1 MRFVAVAIDYDGT
14 LAMDGR
20 VDPATLAA
28 VERLLSSGRTFI
40 IVTGRLLRELLD
52 LFPQAALC
60 SRIVAENGTVL
71 YHPATRERRLLGGTV
86 PEPLVEALRRK
97 GVPFDQGEAIL
108 ATVRPHELAVLEA
121 IRDLGLA
128 HHVVFN
134 RGSVMVLPPG
144 VTKASGLQAALDD
157 LQLSAH
163 NVVGIGDSENDHA
176 LLQTAE
182 LAVAVSG
189 AVQSLREA
197 ADVVTPEDNGLGSA
211 WLFSALVNDDAAK
224 QAAAMTRRDIP
235 LGSRADGTELRIP
248 PVGSNLLIAGTS
260 GSGKSS
266 LAHGLLE
273 RLSNAGY
280 QVCIIDPEGDYA
292 SVEQMIVFGNAQRSP
307 SIEEVLTAL
316 DSPAAQVAVNLVGL
330 PLKDRPAFFSDL
342 LPRIQERQA
351 RIGRPHR
358 ILIDEAHHLMPKQWE
373 PATELSGRMS
383 GMIFVT
389 VHPEDV
395 SPHVLR
401 SIDVAVAMGEDP
413 ARTLRAYAERVD
425 LPPPAGSW
433 TLDQGEA
440 VVWPVKTAATPEPF
454 AIAPSRGERRRHLRK
469 YAEGEL
475 PQDRSFYFR
484 GPQGALNLR
493 AHNLLLF
500 CQLADGID
508 DATWQYHLQRHDYSR
523 WIEES
528 IKDSD
533 LAESVRDVES
543 LASLSAKESRL
554 RIAQAIEARYTL
566 PASGTQSR
574 RISS

>member
-1 MRFVAVAIDYDGT
+1 MRFVAVAIDFDGT
-14 LAMDGR
+14 LAMNGR
-20 VDPATLAA
+20 VAPATLAA
-28 VERLLSSGRTFI
+28 VERLLSSGRKFI
-40 IVTGRLLRELLD
+40 IVTGRLLQELLD

-60 SRIVAENGTVL
+60 SRIVAENGAVL
-71 YHPATRERRLLGGTV
+71 YHPATRERRLLGGVV
-86 PEPLVEALRRK
+86 PGPLVEALRRK
-97 GVPFDQGEAIL
+97 GIPFQQGEAIL
-108 ATVRPHELAVLEA
+108 ATVRPHEVAALEA

-176 LLQTAE
+176 LLQVAE

-189 AVQSLREA
+189 AVPTLREA
-197 ADVVTPEDNGLGSA
+197 ADVVTPEDNGLGA
-211 WLFSALVNDDAAK
+211 GWFLSALVDDDAAQ
-224 QAAAMTRRDIP
+224 QAAAVTRRDVL

-260 GSGKSS
+260 GSGKST

-273 RLSNAGY
+273 RLSDGGY
-280 QVCIIDPEGDYA
+280 QICIIDPEGDYA
-292 SVEQMIVFGNAQRSP
+292 SVDQVIVFGNAQRGP
-307 SIEEVLTAL
+307 SIAEVLTAL
-316 DSPAAQVAVNLVGL
+316 DSPTAQVAVNLVGL
-330 PLKDRPAFFSDL
+330 PLKDRPAFFSEL

-351 RIGRPHR
+351 QIGRPHR
-358 ILIDEAHHLMPKQWE
+358 ILIDEAHHLMPKKWE
-373 PATELSGRMS
+373 PTSELAGHLT

-389 VHPEDV
+389 VHPEEV
-395 SPHVLR
+395 SSRVLR

-413 ARTLRAYAERVD
+413 ARTLRAYAEQAE
-425 LPPPAGSW
+425 LAPPTGPW

-440 VVWPVKTAATPEPF
+440 VIWPVKTGPPGKF
-454 AIAPSRGERRRHLRK
+454 SIAPSRGERRRHLRK

-484 GPQGALNLR
+484 GPRGKLNLR
-493 AHNLLLF
+493 AQNLMLF

-508 DATWQYHLQRHDYSR
+508 DATWLYHLRRGDYSR
-523 WIEES
+523 WIGEA
-528 IKDSD
+528 IKDSA
-533 LAESVRDVES
+533 LAEIVREVES
-543 LASLSAKESRL
+543 FPSLSAKESRL

-566 PASGTQSR
+566 PAAGVQP
-574 RISS
+574 